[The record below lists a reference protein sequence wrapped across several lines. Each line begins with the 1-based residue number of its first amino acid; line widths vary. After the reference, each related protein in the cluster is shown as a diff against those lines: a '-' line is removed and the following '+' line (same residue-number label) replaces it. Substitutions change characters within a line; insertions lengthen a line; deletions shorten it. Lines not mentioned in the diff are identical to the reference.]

1 MLGHDVSPA
10 FAADKCGD
18 CAAADLSAAL
28 AAARVRVGVVRRN
41 SELNFIHRIFPQVKQ
56 LCNQTFH
63 TPMYLVKDIP
73 HHE

>member
-41 SELNFIHRIFPQVKQ
+41 SELNFIHRNFP
-56 LCNQTFH
+56 
-63 TPMYLVKDIP
+63 
-73 HHE
+73 